1 MGVNA
6 AAAERQQPFRDAR
19 GPGAIVFDP
28 ARLRQAEPA
37 MLEPE
42 FWGARAE
49 PVSGQG
55 GRGAAWF
62 VGGDDGDAVLRH
74 YRRGGVM
81 ARFSQDTYLW
91 MGESRVRSV
100 AEFRLLGELHAE
112 GLPVPAPLLA
122 GYRRSG
128 LLYRAAILIER
139 IPQVRAFADWL
150 GPQAEQAPWEAV
162 GATIARFHRAGVEH
176 ADLNAHNI
184 LVDAAGKV
192 WLIDFDRSRRR
203 PPEAAWRRAN
213 LSRLSRSLAKLS
225 GDDDGWRKGF
235 THLIGQYERSFAQ
248 VPA

>member
-6 AAAERQQPFRDAR
+6 AAVECQQPFRDAR
-19 GPGAIVFDP
+19 GQGAIVFDP
-28 ARLRQAEPA
+28 ARLRQAGPA
-37 MLEPE
+37 MLEPA

-62 VGGDDGDAVLRH
+62 VRGDDGDAVLRH
-74 YRRGGVM
+74 YRRGGLM
-81 ARFSQDTYLW
+81 ARLSRDAYLW
-91 MGESRVRSV
+91 LGEARVRSI
-100 AEFRLLGELHAE
+100 AEFRLLAGLHRE

-122 GYRRSG
+122 GYRRAG
-128 LLYRAAILIER
+128 LLYRAAILVER

-150 GPQAEQAPWEAV
+150 GPQADQAPWAAV
-162 GATIARFHRAGVEH
+162 GAAIARFHRAGVEH

-184 LVDAAGKV
+184 LVDATGKV

-203 PPEAAWRRAN
+203 APEAAWRRAN

-225 GDDDGWRKGF
+225 GGDEGWRAGYA
-235 THLIGQYERSFAQ
+235 HLVRSYERGFAQ
-248 VPA
+248 GPA

>member
-37 MLEPE
+37 MLEPAY
-42 FWGARAE
+42 WGARAR

-62 VGGDDGDAVLRH
+62 VSGDEGDAVLRQ
-74 YRRGGVM
+74 YRRGGFM
-81 ARFSQDTYLW
+81 ARFSHDAYLW

-100 AEFRLLGELHAE
+100 AEFRLLGELHGE

-139 IPQVRAFADWL
+139 IQNARAFADWL
-150 GPQAEQAPWEAV
+150 GPQAGQAPWEEV

-184 LVDAAGKV
+184 LVDATGKV
-192 WLIDFDRSRRR
+192 WLIDFDRSRRHA
-203 PPEAAWRRAN
+203 PEASWRRAN
-213 LSRLSRSLAKLS
+213 LARLSRSLAKLS
-225 GDDDGWRKGF
+225 GGDDGWRRGF
-235 THLIGQYERSFAQ
+235 AQLVGQYERTFAQ

>member
-1 MGVNA
+1 MGINA
-6 AAAERQQPFRDAR
+6 AAVERQQPFRDAR

-37 MLEPE
+37 MLEPA

-62 VGGDDGDAVLRH
+62 VRGDDGDAVLRH
-74 YRRGGVM
+74 YRRGGLM
-81 ARFSQDTYLW
+81 ARISQDAYVW

-150 GPQAEQAPWEAV
+150 GPQVDQAPWEAV
-162 GATIARFHRAGVEH
+162 GATIAVFHRAGVEH

-184 LVDAAGKV
+184 LVDVAGKA
-192 WLIDFDRSRRR
+192 WLIDFDRGRRR

-213 LSRLSRSLAKLS
+213 LARLSRSLAKLS
-225 GDDDGWRKGF
+225 GGDDGWRKGF
-235 THLIGQYERSFAQ
+235 ARLVGRYERAFAQ
-248 VPA
+248 APA